1 MAKATIEKL
10 NSVMNFITE
19 YINEHNYPPTVREI
33 CISAKVTSS
42 ATAQYYLDKLE
53 EMGKIKR
60 STARNRSIEVVDKE
74 PLNRVA
80 VSTIPLVGTVACGN
94 PILATENI
102 QDCLAFSKNILS
114 GDSDEL
120 FALKV
125 QGDSMINIGILNGDI
140 VIVKKQNTAQ
150 NGEIVVALI
159 DEGATVKRF
168 FKESNS
174 IRLQPENDYMEP
186 IIVPN
191 CEILGIVKGLFR
203 NFK

>member
-10 NSVMNFITE
+10 NSVMDFITE
-19 YINEHNYPPTVREI
+19 YISEHNYPPTVREI
-33 CISAKVTSS
+33 CVSAKVSSS

-53 EMGKIKR
+53 EMGKIRR
-60 STARNRSIEVVDKE
+60 STARNRSIELVDKE
-74 PLNRVA
+74 PLNRVS

-114 GDSDEL
+114 GEQDEL

-125 QGDSMINIGILNGDI
+125 KGDSMINIGILNGDI
-140 VIVKKQNTAQ
+140 VIVKKQSSAK
-150 NGEIVVALI
+150 NGDIVVALI
-159 DEGATVKRF
+159 DDSATVKRF
-168 FKESNS
+168 FKEPTC
-174 IRLQPENDYMEP
+174 IKLQPENDFMEP
-186 IIVPN
+186 IRVQS

-203 NFK
+203 NI

>member
-60 STARNRSIEVVDKE
+60 STARNRSIELVDKE

-102 QDCLAFSKNILS
+102 QDSLAFSKNILS

-120 FALKV
+120 FALEI

-174 IRLQPENDYMEP
+174 IRLQPENDYIKP